1 MRTRAILAAAL
12 LATITLSGCTL
23 ARQVTTKKFDFTQ
36 NLIPT
41 RNHGDT
47 YDTGFSDTGG
57 PIGPLPFDIVIT
69 GDVRDKYD
77 KYHGG
82 VNYAGL
88 TYKAHTTSNAPV
100 RVRLWATLGTSV
112 GQCAPVTNN
121 QVPDTAQVI
130 LDVTIPANGSVDNTT
145 TKSYDTEELRK
156 IVEALLQQPNSA
168 AACVYVQADCPEDP
182 AGHVIVTELT
192 VVGRAH
198 GSLF

>member
-1 MRTRAILAAAL
+1 MRTRAILAVAL

-41 RNHGDT
+41 RNHGDV

-82 VNYAGL
+82 VDYAYL
-88 TYKAHTTSNAPV
+88 TYKAHTTANAPV
-100 RVRLWATLGTSV
+100 RVRLWATLATSV
-112 GQCAPVTNN
+112 GQCPPITNN
-121 QVPDTAQVI
+121 LVPDQAQVI
-130 LDVTIPANGSVDNTT
+130 LDVTIPANGSVDNTAT
-145 TKSYDTEELRK
+145 QPFNTEELRK

-168 AACVYVQADCPEDP
+168 AACVYVQADCPDDP
-182 AGHVIVTELT
+182 AGHVIVTDLN
-192 VVGRAH
+192 VLGRAH

>member
-23 ARQVTTKKFDFTQ
+23 ARQVTTRKFDFTQ

-41 RNHGDT
+41 RNHGDK

-82 VNYAGL
+82 VDYAYL
-88 TYKAHTTSNAPV
+88 TYKAHTTATAPV

-112 GQCAPVTNN
+112 GDCPPVVNG
-121 QVPDTAQVI
+121 QVPEQAQVI
-130 LDVTIPANGSVDNTT
+130 LDVTIPANGLVDNES
-145 TKSYDTEELRK
+145 TKPFNTEELRK
-156 IVEALLQQPNSA
+156 IVEALLMQPNNS
-168 AACVYVQADCPEDP
+168 AACVYVEADCPDDP
-182 AGHVIVTELT
+182 AGNVEVTDLN
-192 VVGRAH
+192 VLGRAH